1 MFLRQSTTQTVRFGP
16 FVDSTDGDTAETALT
31 IAQADRRLS
40 KDGGAFAQSNHTG
53 NSTHDSDGWYSDDLD
68 TTDTNTVGELL
79 MNVHVSGALQVV
91 MRWWVLEETVYDELF
106 AGDGVISAVGA
117 VDDAAAAGDP
127 STTESVMQYVKQ
139 LVNVLVGTDG
149 IGTFPAEA
157 APANAVSLAEVIRAI
172 HADVTG
178 LNGDAMR
185 GTDNAALA
193 SVVGALNDTAAAGD
207 PTNADTV
214 VQYLKQLINV
224 LVGTDGIGTFPAE
237 AAPANA
243 VSLAEV
249 IRAIHADVTG
259 LNGDAMRGT
268 DSAYTGTPP
277 TAAAIADAVWDELQA
292 DHTTAAT
299 FGLLASEIADILAD
313 TNELQGD
320 WANGGRLDLILD
332 ATATQATADAIETD
346 TQDIQGRLPSA
357 LVGGRM
363 DSDMSA
369 ISTSATAADNLEQS
383 ALGIVT
389 GTAQGTPTTTVID
402 TDLTEATDDHYNGRI
417 LTFVTGAVAG
427 QSTDI
432 TDYNGT
438 TNELTVTALTNAPSS
453 GDAFVIT

>member
-369 ISTSATAADNLEQS
+369 ISTSATAADNL
-383 ALGIVT
+383 
-389 GTAQGTPTTTVID
+389 
-402 TDLTEATDDHYNGRI
+402 
-417 LTFVTGAVAG
+417 
-427 QSTDI
+427 
-432 TDYNGT
+432 
-438 TNELTVTALTNAPSS
+438 
-453 GDAFVIT
+453 

>member
-91 MRWWVLEETVYDELF
+91 MRWWVLEETAYDEF
-106 AGDGVISAVGA
+106 AGDGVRSAVGA